1 MIVDVP
7 QVVPRLLPEHSKV
20 RPRELRERV
29 PLGPELVPEDE
40 QVPPEPM
47 DRVRGL
53 AARVFE
59 RLLLE
64 FVQDV
69 LQAVEV
75 RQVRVDEVVQDRV
88 REEVRP
94 GLQEAGVSLSQAD
107 PRLFELG
114 EHLVVDRD
122 EKLLRDED
130 GELIRVELFRPND
143 RPRDDEDRRVVQLDL
158 RREVLV
164 LGVLEG
170 ERMEAEDLLEGLDGR
185 PIRVD
190 DVHPRYGMGIQELAA
205 PVDRD
210 VVFLEK
216 LGRRVGDD
224 LNADHRAAN
233 PPEAI

>member
-1 MIVDVP
+1 M
-7 QVVPRLLPEHSKV
+7 
-20 RPRELRERV
+20 
-29 PLGPELVPEDE
+29 
-40 QVPPEPM
+40 
-47 DRVRGL
+47 
-53 AARVFE
+53 
-59 RLLLE
+59 
-64 FVQDV
+64 
-69 LQAVEV
+69 
-75 RQVRVDEVVQDRV
+75 
-88 REEVRP
+88 
-94 GLQEAGVSLSQAD
+94 
-107 PRLFELG
+107 
-114 EHLVVDRD
+114 DRD

-158 RREVLV
+158 RREVLI

-170 ERMEAEDLLEGLDGR
+170 ERVKAEDLLKGLNGR

-190 DVHPRYGMGIQELAA
+190 DVHPRDRMGIQEFSA

-233 PPEAI
+233 PSEAI